1 MSGAVAI
8 TGLGLVLPCGDGP
21 EAARTSLA
29 SGVPCFQDL
38 PPESGVGRAGLCSDF
53 RPTGI
58 IPPMQLRRLDRAS
71 RYTWVAAAQA
81 FAEAGL
87 DPQAFG
93 GARIGLTAGTLSAG
107 SEASEAFYLPYLARG
122 PEGASPLLFPNSVA
136 NAPGGHVAVAFGLK
150 GPSGTFLE
158 REVAT
163 LEALEQGQRWLL
175 TGRCDAVLVLGLDSL
190 FPLLT
195 RILQGARM
203 TRRHGDPTPM
213 AGGGMLPGEGAQA
226 FLLERTEEAR
236 ARGARIRATLGAV
249 ACLAPATEQGDRS
262 VCLSTVVDEVLQ
274 GRTPDRWIS
283 GAGGERRVESAERG
297 LWARPDLPRPATPKA
312 LWGEFCGVG
321 GQLLGAALLEPAE
334 TVLVTG
340 PASFGP
346 QYAVRLDG
354 VVG

>member
-1 MSGAVAI
+1 MNGTVAI

-21 EAARTSLA
+21 EAARASLA
-29 SGVPCFQDL
+29 SGQPCFQEL
-38 PPESGVGRAGLCSDF
+38 TPEFGVGRAALCPHF
-53 RPTGI
+53 KPAGI

-71 RYTWVAAAQA
+71 RYAWVAAAQA
-81 FAEAGL
+81 FADAGL
-87 DPQAFG
+87 DPKTFG
-93 GARIGLTAGTLSAG
+93 GERIGLAAGTLTGG
-107 SEASEAFYLPYLARG
+107 SEASEAFYHPYLARG

-136 NAPGGHVAVAFGLK
+136 NAPGGYVAVTFGLK

-158 REVAT
+158 REIAA

-175 TGRCDAVLVLGLDSL
+175 SGRCDAVIVLGLDSL

-203 TRRHGDPTPM
+203 TRRQGDPTPM
-213 AGGGMLPGEGAQA
+213 QGGGMLPGEGAQA
-226 FLLERTEEAR
+226 FLLERTADAQ
-236 ARGARIRATLGAV
+236 ARGARLRATLGAV
-249 ACLAPATEQGDRS
+249 ACLAPATEQGDRGA
-262 VCLSTVVDEVLQ
+262 CLATVVDEVLQ

-283 GAGGERRVESAERG
+283 GAGGERRVEAAERG
-297 LWARPDLPRPATPKA
+297 LWTRPDLPRPATPKA

-321 GQLLGAALLEPAE
+321 GQLLGAALLEPAG

>member
-1 MSGAVAI
+1 MTVSVAI

-21 EAARTSLA
+21 EAARASLA
-29 SGVPCFQDL
+29 AGLPSFQDL
-38 PPESGVGRAGLCSDF
+38 TPEFGVGRAALCPHF
-53 RPTGI
+53 KPAGV

-71 RYTWVAAAQA
+71 RYSWVAAAQA
-81 FAEAGL
+81 FADAGL
-87 DPQAFG
+87 DPKVVG
-93 GARIGLTAGTLSAG
+93 GERIGLAAGTLTGG
-107 SEASEAFYLPYLARG
+107 SEASEAFYHPYLARG
-122 PEGASPLLFPNSVA
+122 PEGASPLLFPNCVA
-136 NAPGGHVAVAFGLK
+136 NAPGGYVAVTFGLK

-163 LEALEQGQRWLL
+163 FEALEQAQRWLRA
-175 TGRCDAVLVLGLDSL
+175 GRCDAVLVLGLDSL

-195 RILQGARM
+195 RILRGARM

-213 AGGGMLPGEGAQA
+213 QGGGMLPGEGAQA
-226 FLLERTEEAR
+226 FLLERTSDAV

-249 ACLAPATEQGDRS
+249 AGLAPATEHGDRAA
-262 VCLSTVVDEVLQ
+262 CLTAVVDEVLE

-283 GAGGERRVESAERG
+283 GAGGERRVDAAERD
-297 LWARPDLPRPATPKA
+297 LWTRAPFPRPVTPKA
-312 LWGEFCGVG
+312 LWGEFAGVG
-321 GQLLGAALLEPAE
+321 GPLLGAGLLEPAS